1 MKKDKYELTTEETS
15 FIEDVRNIISTA
27 KEHTYKTANLMIVV
41 SNWLVGRRIVL
52 QEQKGK
58 DRAEYGKRIITIA
71 SQELTRSFGKGYA
84 ETTLKNYR
92 KFYIQ
97 FSNLQIRQP
106 LLAEFEKRTPSTIRQ
121 PLLAESESDV
131 FELRPQLSWMHY
143 ERLMRVDD
151 KQARIWYMNAAADGQ
166 WSYRTLARNISTQY
180 YYRLMQTP
188 KELQKEVIDE
198 MVDKTKAFQKD
209 KFDFIKN
216 PVVAEFLGLPQNSAY
231 SENKLE
237 SAIIDHIREFIMEMG
252 RGFAFVARQQHIRTD
267 MGDFYI
273 DLVFYNYVL
282 KCFLLVDLKIGQ
294 ITHQD
299 VGQMDMYVRM
309 YDKLKC
315 TEGDHPTV
323 GLILCS
329 DTSEDMAQYSILNDN
344 KHIYQAK
351 YLTFLPTKEELAREI
366 ERQKEIFRLQHGEEY
381 INNV

>member
-1 MKKDKYELTTEETS
+1 MEKDKYELTKEETS

-27 KEHTYKTANLMIVV
+27 KEHTYKTANLMIVI

-52 QEQKGK
+52 QEQKGQE
-58 DRAEYGKRIITIA
+58 RAEYGKRIISIA
-71 SQELTRSFGKGYA
+71 SQELTRSFGKGYG

-92 KFYIQ
+92 KFYMQ
-97 FSNLQIRQP
+97 FSELQ
-106 LLAEFEKRTPSTIRQ
+106 IRQ
-121 PLLAESESDV
+121 PLLAESESAA

-188 KELQKEVIDE
+188 QELQKEVIDE
-198 MVDKTKAFQKD
+198 MVDKTKSFQND

-237 SAIIDHIREFIMEMG
+237 TAIIDHIREFIMEMG

-282 KCFLLVDLKIGQ
+282 KCFLLVDLKTQ
-294 ITHQD
+294 Q
-299 VGQMDMYVRM
+299 
-309 YDKLKC
+309 
-315 TEGDHPTV
+315 
-323 GLILCS
+323 
-329 DTSEDMAQYSILNDN
+329 N
-344 KHIYQAK
+344 
-351 YLTFLPTKEELAREI
+351 TF
-366 ERQKEIFRLQHGEEY
+366 
-381 INNV
+381 

>member
-1 MKKDKYELTTEETS
+1 MKNQKYKLTIEETS
-15 FIEDVRNIISTA
+15 FLEDVRNIISIA
-27 KEHTYKTANLMIVV
+27 KEHTFKTANLMIVV

-52 QEQKGK
+52 HEQNGK
-58 DRAEYGKRIITIA
+58 DRAEYGKRIISIA
-71 SQELTRSFGKGYA
+71 SEELTRTFGKGYG
-84 ETTLKNYR
+84 ETTLKNFR
-92 KFYIQ
+92 KFYQQ

-106 LLAEFEKRTPSTIRQ
+106 LLAEFEKRTPAIRQ
-121 PLLAESESDV
+121 PLLAESGSELL
-131 FELRPQLSWMHY
+131 ELRPQLSWMHY
-143 ERLMRVDD
+143 ERLMRVED

-188 KELQKEVIDE
+188 IELQKEVIDE
-198 MVDKTKAFQKD
+198 MVDKTKKFQKD

-366 ERQKEIFRLQHGEEY
+366 ERQKEIFRQQHGDE
-381 INNV
+381 